1 MNRAT
6 WIIFGS
12 ALMLA
17 ACSPDEERAESPE
30 VNGTTSESQTESTDE
45 VNEVNDTEER
55 SSEESDDATT
65 EDREDDEPQAS
76 DDEQAEETN
85 ESPEEE
91 QSSDGEVSL
100 NPEEII
106 ANAIAAEEQFEQY
119 SLEWQ
124 HHDVAEDGAVMEA
137 KGYTVLKYMANPN
150 GPDYYYRETSGT
162 ELAEEEGGT
171 VYEAQTPEARS
182 MYIEGDDH
190 VTLLRANDEQV
201 PTISQVKLNEFIGDY
216 SVYDIEYRGIFETEG
231 FRAHHLFAVSDN
243 ENTEINLW
251 FDTETGIQVRQNQFF
266 AGYDGTV
273 SRLTMFDPEAEL
285 TDADFQI
292 SHVSQYSIIDER

>member
-1 MNRAT
+1 MKRAT
-6 WIIFGS
+6 CILFCS
-12 ALMLA
+12 ALMLG

-30 VNGTTSESQTESTDE
+30 VNGTTSEDHAETTDE
-45 VNEVNDTEER
+45 DNEADDTEER
-55 SSEESDDATT
+55 SNEESGDATT
-65 EDREDDEPQAS
+65 EDREDDESQSSEEIPA
-76 DDEQAEETN
+76 ETN
-85 ESPEEE
+85 GSTEDE
-91 QSSDGEVSL
+91 QSSDGEASV

-162 ELAEEEGGT
+162 ELAEDEGTT
-171 VYEAQTPEARS
+171 VYEAQTPEAKT
-182 MYIEGDDH
+182 MYTEGDDH
-190 VTLLRANDEQV
+190 VTLLRADDEQV
-201 PTISQVKLNEFIGDY
+201 PTISQVKLNEFIGDQ
-216 SVYDIEYRGIFETEG
+216 SVYDLEYRGIFETEG
-231 FRAHHLFAVSDN
+231 FKAHHLFAVSDN

-273 SRLTMFDPEAEL
+273 SRLTMFDSETEL
-285 TDADFQI
+285 TEADFQI